1 MADGV
6 VILLA
11 RLPTG
16 WLVDRVRPIVPIVI
30 GLAAT
35 GGAVILLSLPPA
47 TPLLVMAG
55 AGTGVGGALVITPLL
70 VELSRRSGD
79 ADRGSAFSLLSAAN
93 ATALALGS
101 IGGAAIVAVAGFE
114 VALLAT
120 LIGLIGAGLV
130 ATRDAGLHRLPIRAP
145 DLAAVADT

>member
-1 MADGV
+1 
-6 VILLA
+6 
-11 RLPTG
+11 
-16 WLVDRVRPIVPIVI
+16 
-30 GLAAT
+30 
-35 GGAVILLSLPPA
+35 
-47 TPLLVMAG
+47 MAG

-130 ATRDAGLHRLPIRAP
+130 AMRDAGLHRLPIRAS